1 MTKNLNI
8 GSSNEDICCKI
19 QNNQGDIFL
28 LLAVVGANLSA
39 GYGLVN
45 KIFSWFIEFKKE
57 EGTLVGGDVFTSGH
71 SDLVPSLINCKK
83 QATELQRRAGVRQ
96 TNVLLKKRG
105 KKLAA
110 FVQKEGTHIGFLCS
124 GIECEKRH
132 KGSASSGKF
141 IIGELYAH
149 TSRMLYFCESC
160 MQNHVHA
167 GLLDSSF
174 NLASYPYLPGSS
186 SEGEG
191 KNTDTFTKCISV
203 EDSYKVFWDC
213 LFLVIDEHSEFDGDH
228 EKVYLELSEVCKV
241 IEKDV
246 YQDAMQLKKQ
256 EYSPFAMNNEMTQN
270 LFKYVQTVKNETKKD
285 MLRDDRYL
293 TTPRQ
298 KYGMQMDVKI
308 WDADGFIDHEANPDE
323 FKKGLESEE
332 KGDSCCGGMRFT
344 IQENTIEEDIVR
356 KELNNNNKRDEYW
369 LNFETFAELLNRIN
383 GSKEYSTSSYCG
395 CFGTK
400 NHNEKWEGLPVDK
413 NGAKTDE
420 WPKKN

>member
-1 MTKNLNI
+1 MTKNFNI
-8 GSSNEDICCKI
+8 GSSNQDICCKI
-19 QNNQGDIFL
+19 QNNQGDVFI

-285 MLRDDRYL
+285 MLRDYQRTGL
-293 TTPRQ
+293 P
-298 KYGMQMDVKI
+298 
-308 WDADGFIDHEANPDE
+308 FIDHEANPDE

-332 KGDSCCGGMRFT
+332 DYEGLNTSFYEHIEDCFSKRKRFRLA
-344 IQENTIEEDIVR
+344 ENTIEEDIVR
-356 KELNNNNKRDEYW
+356 KELNNNGDDEYW

-383 GSKEYSTSSYCG
+383 GSKEYSTMSYCR
-395 CFGTK
+395 CFGEK
-400 NHNEKWEGLPVDK
+400 KHNEKWEGLPVDK

-420 WPKKN
+420 WPKKKIKKTRN